1 VRGRLRSN
9 AGDAGLRGIR
19 YRPGAAA
26 ILCRAR
32 LVCGIG
38 GIERIS
44 MLLAAIRIALTMT
57 SVRGLELHELV
68 EQGASR

>member
-1 VRGRLRSN
+1 
-9 AGDAGLRGIR
+9 
-19 YRPGAAA
+19 
-26 ILCRAR
+26 
-32 LVCGIG
+32 
-38 GIERIS
+38 